1 MVTFGF
7 SLRQTWQTLCLDIGL
22 LGKTYIKLNT
32 FNFKDGFKIRQ
43 FYPSQRST
51 PPLPRKKIKIK
62 PTLHRCLQEYL
73 YKVSM

>member
-51 PPLPRKKIKIK
+51 PLSPAKNKNKTDITQMLARIPL
-62 PTLHRCLQEYL
+62 
-73 YKVSM
+73 